1 MFVSCYELLV
11 IGDYGLGEGN
21 PRVAANVWIYSTK
34 DEEEN
39 ISPIKQ
45 DQQLIMWS
53 KNLYY
58 EINSSKTEYSKPV
71 WQLN

>member
-45 DQQLIMWS
+45 D
-53 KNLYY
+53 
-58 EINSSKTEYSKPV
+58 
-71 WQLN
+71 